1 MKARSRWMDRSIPVV
16 VVVSCLVL
24 AGCGSKLAKDP
35 VFQDQQKLVERLE
48 EDGKVIARQVEEHG
62 YNIAS
67 IQGEFDKLKAN
78 PRVADNQLKAL
89 ETRILALEEALSES
103 NRALSTLQAAIS
115 SQETTLEQLASEQT
129 AGSGESARQQDASTT
144 SRPPGAV
151 EGRGFYHLVLEGETA
166 EQIAAR
172 FNLTT
177 QELLQAN
184 QIPEGRDLVAGQNIY
199 VPARN

>member
-1 MKARSRWMDRSIPVV
+1 MKARSRWMDHSIPVAAV
-16 VVVSCLVL
+16 VTCLML

-35 VFQDQQKLVERLE
+35 VFQDQQKLVERLD

-62 YNIAS
+62 YSITS
-67 IQGEFDKLKAN
+67 IQAEFDKLKAN
-78 PRVADNQLKAL
+78 PRSGDNQLKAL

-129 AGSGESARQQDASTT
+129 AGSGESAQRQDASTT
-144 SRPPGAV
+144 GRPPGAV

-166 EQIAAR
+166 EQIATR

-177 QELLQAN
+177 RQLLQAN
-184 QIPEGRDLVAGQNIY
+184 QLPDGRPLVAGQNIY
-199 VPARN
+199 VPARR